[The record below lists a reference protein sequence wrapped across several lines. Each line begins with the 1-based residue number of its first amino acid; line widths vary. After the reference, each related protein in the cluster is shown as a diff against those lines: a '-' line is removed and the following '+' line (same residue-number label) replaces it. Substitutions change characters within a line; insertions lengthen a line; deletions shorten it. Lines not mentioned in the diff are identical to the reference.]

1 MKNKKEFK
9 ILKPIQ
15 KQEDLEEYIVFLAD
29 DLKRRAK
36 EIAIDWDKG
45 ISEIEIK
52 SILQSN
58 NVLQWEVSKTYTAYK
73 VEKVED

>member
-15 KQEDLEEYIVFLAD
+15 KQKDLEEYIIFLAD

-36 EIAIDWDKG
+36 EIAIDWDKS

-52 SILQSN
+52 SILQPN
-58 NVLQWEVSKTYTAYK
+58 EVLKWEVSKTYTAYK
-73 VEKVED
+73 EEKGED